1 MAPKPQAALT
11 GNDGRV
17 RMYQVLAYA
26 PPWSYLWNPLF
37 ATDKILRVL
46 RIAFARKMRVLGI
59 GAQRTTPARE
69 CFPGCDN
76 GIRSDSLLYPTD
88 GCAQQIEIVQCGGAT
103 PAVPHAWNQEQPA
116 PTLHPIHTAV
126 RLAHGVEPVVGD
138 DGGARPR
145 P

>member
-17 RMYQVLAYA
+17 RMYQVLAY
-26 PPWSYLWNPLF
+26 PLLWSYLWNPLF
-37 ATDKILRVL
+37 ATDEILRVL

-69 CFPGCDN
+69 CSPGCHN

-88 GCAQQIEIVQCGGAT
+88 GCAQ
-103 PAVPHAWNQEQPA
+103 
-116 PTLHPIHTAV
+116 
-126 RLAHGVEPVVGD
+126 
-138 DGGARPR
+138 
-145 P
+145 